1 VEEALVLLEQAAQA
15 FAEDSFA
22 LMKRSGPSSATRG
35 DSSGFLM
42 SWAYRMAFSC
52 WFLREQISAQV
63 LDPPAL
69 LELMSFDIEV
79 ARDRMTA

>member
-1 VEEALVLLEQAAQA
+1 
-15 FAEDSFA
+15 
-22 LMKRSGPSSATRG
+22 
-35 DSSGFLM
+35 M

-52 WFLREQISAQV
+52 WFLREQINAQV